1 MAKFNMSGFWGDT
14 KNTITSIGDVAKETF
29 LMPVDMMHA
38 LDTSLVNMSSQSW
51 LIIPLAVGVGL
62 IVVTKIL

>member
-1 MAKFNMSGFWGDT
+1 MGFNLAGFGEDL
-14 KNTITSIGDVAKETF
+14 KKSATSIGDVAKATF

-51 LIIPLAVGVGL
+51 LIIPLAVMGGL
-62 IVVTKIL
+62 IVVTKFL